1 MRFSRDQKQGKE
13 KGSRPYGGYSSD
25 PLRRYANLSRRMSTP
40 TTILHSAH
48 GNTARRAEIFQI
60 GRGFVGGVS
69 GVDFVGRVRGTRR
82 EPAERRR
89 SGHEVC
95 GCRCGSHCRLEDG
108 RGVCGSRAR
117 GLRGVGIRI

>member
-60 GRGFVGGVS
+60 GRDLVGGVS
-69 GVDFVGRVRGTRR
+69 GV
-82 EPAERRR
+82 
-89 SGHEVC
+89 
-95 GCRCGSHCRLEDG
+95 G
-108 RGVCGSRAR
+108 RGLCGAGARHAQRAGR
-117 GLRGVGIRI
+117 EEA